1 MTRVL
6 IIDGLIW
13 HDMYAFSFVLLGS
26 LFSKYFFK
34 IQQRIDDKPQRF
46 RLVAEIQLQKK
57 EDLQNV
63 LDTFTNDDSD
73 FGLESFS
80 PLYIK
85 NLQILTTEVHDIKEV
100 ELYKTTFE

>member
-6 IIDGLIW
+6 IIEGLVW
-13 HDMYAFSFVLLGS
+13 HEMWAFSFVLMGS

-34 IQQRIDDKPQRF
+34 IQQRIDDKIQKF
-46 RLVAEIQLQKK
+46 RLVAEIQGQKK

-63 LDTFTNDDSD
+63 LDTFTNDDID

-85 NLQILTTEVHDIKEV
+85 NLEILTTEDDNIKEV
-100 ELYKTTFE
+100 ALYKTEFE